1 MKVPLTTIYENLNFA
16 SDRLSTQIRTLTL
29 GVLALVW
36 LFLSGSKDVPAL
48 KLGDTNVPLLVIAA
62 LCVLTLLIDVVQ
74 YWASYLSSDAVR
86 REAESKSQTTA
97 EYDETSLLRR
107 LQQWCFWAKQITSV
121 LATAW
126 LLLILVVS
134 VAKLSCT

>member
-48 KLGDTNVPLLVIAA
+48 KLGFTNEPLIAIAA
-62 LCVLTLLIDVVQ
+62 LCVLTLLIDAAQ
-74 YWASYLSSDAVR
+74 YWAYYLSSNAVR
-86 REAESKSQTTA
+86 RKAEKASKTEA
-97 EYDETSLLRR
+97 EYDETSFLRR
-107 LQQWCFWAKQITSV
+107 LQQFCFWTKQISAV

-134 VAKLSCT
+134 VAK

>member
-1 MKVPLTTIYENLNFA
+1 MKVPLTTIYENLDFA
-16 SDRLSTQIRTLTL
+16 SDHLSTQIRTLTF

-36 LFLSGSKDVPAL
+36 LFLSGGKDVPAL
-48 KLGDTNVPLLVIAA
+48 KLGVTNEPLLVIAA
-62 LCVLTLLIDVVQ
+62 LCVLTLLIDAAQ
-74 YWASYLSSDAVR
+74 YWAYYLSSNAVR
-86 REAESKSQTTA
+86 REAESKNRTEA

-107 LQQWCFWAKQITSV
+107 LQQGCFWAKQVSAV

-134 VAKLSCT
+134 VWK

>member
-1 MKVPLTTIYENLNFA
+1 MKVPLTTIYENLDFA

-48 KLGDTNVPLLVIAA
+48 KLGGTNLPLLAIAA
-62 LCVLTLLIDVVQ
+62 LCILTLLIDAVQ
-74 YWASYLSSDAVR
+74 YWAYYLSSNAVR
-86 REAESKSQTTA
+86 REAEDNNEKVA
-97 EYDETSLLRR
+97 EYDETSFLRR
-107 LQQWCFWAKQITSV
+107 LQQGCFWAKQITSV

-134 VAKLSCT
+134 VAKLSFS

>member
-36 LFLSGSKDVPAL
+36 LFLSGNKDVHAL
-48 KLGDTNVPLLVIAA
+48 KLVASNEQLLAIAA
-62 LCVLTLLIDVVQ
+62 LCVLTLLIDATQ
-74 YWASYLSSDAVR
+74 YWLSYLSSNAVR
-86 REAESKSQTTA
+86 REAESKKRTDA
-97 EYDETSLLRR
+97 EYNETSLLRR
-107 LQQWCFWAKQITSV
+107 LQQGCFWAKQISAV

-134 VAKLSCT
+134 VAK

>member
-36 LFLSGSKDVPAL
+36 LFLSGGKDVSAL
-48 KLGDTNVPLLVIAA
+48 KLGASNEPLLAIAA
-62 LCVLTLLIDVVQ
+62 LCVLTLLIDAAQ
-74 YWASYLSSDAVR
+74 YWASYLSSNAVR
-86 REAESKSQTTA
+86 REAESENRSEA
-97 EYDETSLLRR
+97 EYNETSRLRR
-107 LQQWCFWAKQITSV
+107 LQQGCFWAKQISAV

-126 LLLILVVS
+126 LLGILVVS
-134 VAKLSCT
+134 VAK